1 MTRSVLFL
9 VGALLFA
16 GAVPAAAQIGTA
28 TDIITGV
35 VTDSSGRPLQDAVVE
50 ALSLE
55 TQVTRTA
62 KTNGSGRFTILFS
75 DGGGQ
80 YRMTAR
86 AIGMSP
92 VTQMLY
98 RLGEEDRLVWNTKL
112 STHPVVLEEIT
123 VRGGPR
129 PVVNPDRPTP
139 GSTDRSLTPDAI
151 GRLPLDPTDLNLLA
165 TLVPGVV
172 ALSATDSTAA
182 AFSVAGLGPDANAV
196 TLDGLLFGTGLVPQD
211 GVRNTRVIT
220 NTYDVARGQ
229 FSGGL
234 VSVTTRG
241 GSNIL
246 QGSAN
251 YALRDQGL
259 AIDAEDSPFGQG
271 YTQHTLSGGIGGPF
285 KRDRFFGFLS
295 GQARLRD
302 DQTLS
307 LLSANSADLTRL
319 GVAPDSVDRF
329 LNVISAEGLSPT
341 ADNSDE
347 RSSDNYSALLRLDYL
362 LSDAHTLTLRGDWQ
376 STNQDPTRIG
386 PVALPQTG
394 GVTESSS
401 RGGMATLT
409 SRFGVQVIN
418 EARVYFSGARRDGN
432 PFQPLPAGR
441 VQVASELTDGAQGIT
456 TLGFGGNTSLPT
468 RSRSSGT
475 EAGDEVSW
483 LPGDGSHRIKVGGLW
498 DRRHSSDVV
507 SANQF
512 GTFSYNS
519 LADFES
525 DQPASFSRTLA
536 PVRRTSSADD
546 FAFYAGDTW
555 RLSSALQLTYG
566 LRWEATNLGNAPAYN
581 PVVDSVF
588 GRRTDAFPSDRHLS
602 PRVGFNY
609 IVGGSDRGLPSLVL
623 RGGVG
628 EFRSQISPSL
638 AAAAVTATGLPA
650 SEGQIDCV
658 GTEVPTPDWAAY
670 RQDPSAIPTSCVS
683 GGGPGF
689 TTARNVTVFGSDFG
703 APRAW
708 RASLGLQKTLAGL
721 IRFSVDGNYSHGVN
735 QTGYRELN
743 LRSVPAFTLASEAN
757 RPVYTPAAEIFPL
770 TGAVGFTGSRADS
783 SFGHVLD
790 IESGLESEA
799 YQVAIGVSGITRSGI
814 IINGSYTWSNAR
826 DIATGVGF
834 GSRSTEGNPNHGQWA
849 VSDFQRR
856 HSLLL
861 TAMLP
866 IGRSFELTTITRLNS
881 GAPFTPLIGSD
892 INGDGYRN
900 DRAFVFGTG
909 APAAVS
915 AGMHDLL
922 ASAPG
927 RVRSCLE
934 RQLGRVA
941 ERNSCTGPWQ
951 ASLDLQLNWRP
962 AFWGLDRKVSI
973 QLVTANLLGGL
984 DQLVHGNDDLHG
996 WGQNT
1001 RPDATLLYVNSFD
1014 PNTQSFN
1021 YSVNERFGASSA
1033 SSTAIRSPFQIGI
1046 QARITIGPDRSRQ
1059 ALDNFR
1065 GGGPGGQGF
1074 NTQAMLDRLRQAWV
1088 NPARAVLLLKDTL
1101 QLSADQQSQITVLAD
1116 SVDAQQEALIAAL
1129 KTQLDQAGSSP
1140 DPQRLFA
1147 SLQPRFQEGMTMTR
1161 NAVTRIQAVLT
1172 PEQWAKVPDA
1182 IKNPLRRFG
1191 GGQGQA
1197 RPPQ

>member
-1 MTRSVLFL
+1 MTRPVASV
-9 VGALLFA
+9 VLLLLA
-16 GAVPAAAQIGTA
+16 GAAPAGAQIGTA

-35 VTDSSGRPLQDAVVE
+35 VSDSTGHPLPDAVVE

-55 TQVTRTA
+55 TQVTRTG

-92 VTQMLY
+92 VSQMLY
-98 RLGEEDRLVWNTKL
+98 RLGEEDRLVWNPKL
-112 STHPVVLEEIT
+112 SSHAIVLEEIT
-123 VRGGPR
+123 VRGPPR

-139 GSTDRSLTPDAI
+139 GSTDRSLTPDAVA
-151 GRLPLDPTDLNLLA
+151 RLPLDGTDLNLLA
-165 TLVPGVV
+165 SLVPGVV

-182 AFSVAGLGPDANAV
+182 AFSVAGLGPDANAL
-196 TLDGLLFGTGLVPQD
+196 TLDGLLFGTGLIPQE
-211 GVRNTRVIT
+211 GVRNTRVVT

-241 GSNIL
+241 GSNVV

-251 YALRDQGL
+251 YSLRDQAL
-259 AIDAEDSPFGQG
+259 AVDAEDSPFGQG

-285 KRDRFFGFLS
+285 KHDRLFGFLS

-329 LNVISAEGLSPT
+329 LNLISAEGLSPT
-341 ADNSDE
+341 ADNSE
-347 RSSDNYSALLRLDYL
+347 QRSSDNYSGLLRLDYL
-362 LSDAHTLTLRGDWQ
+362 VSDAHTVTLRGDWQ
-376 STNQDPTRIG
+376 GTNQDPTRIG
-386 PVALPQTG
+386 AVALPQTG

-401 RGGMATLT
+401 GGGMATLS
-409 SRFGVQVIN
+409 SRFGVEVIN
-418 EARVYFSGARRDGN
+418 EARVYVSGANRDGN
-432 PFQPLPAGR
+432 PFQELPAGR
-441 VQVASELTDGAQGIT
+441 VQVASELNDGAQGIT
-456 TLGFGGNTSLPT
+456 TLAFGGNPSLPT
-468 RSRSSGT
+468 RSRSSAI

-483 LPGDGSHRIKVGGLW
+483 LPGDGSHRIKLGGLW
-498 DRRHSSDVV
+498 TQRHSSDVV

-519 LADFES
+519 LADFEA
-525 DQPASFSRTLA
+525 DQPASFSRTLS

-546 FAFYAGDTW
+546 FGVYAGDTW
-555 RLSSALQLTYG
+555 RLNSALQLTYG
-566 LRWEATNLGNAPAYN
+566 MRWEATNLGNAPAYN
-581 PVVDSVF
+581 PVVDTVF
-588 GRRTDAFPSDRHLS
+588 GRRTDAFPRDRHLS

-609 IVGGSDRGLPSLVL
+609 MVGGSDRGIPSLVL
-623 RGGVG
+623 RGGIG
-628 EFRSQISPSL
+628 EFRSQVSPGL
-638 AAAAVTATGLPA
+638 AASAVTATGLA
-650 SEGQIDCV
+650 TSEGQIVCV
-658 GTEVPTPDWAAY
+658 GTDVPVPDWAAY
-670 RQDPSAIPTSCVS
+670 RQDPATIPTSCA
-683 GGGPGF
+683 GGGSAA
-689 TTARNVTVFGSDFG
+689 TAARNVTVFGGDFG

-708 RASLGLQKTLAGL
+708 RASLGVQKTLTGL
-721 IRFSVDGNYSHGVN
+721 IRLSVDGNYSHGVN
-735 QTGYRELN
+735 QTGYQELN
-743 LRSVPAFTLASEAN
+743 LQSLPAFALANEAN
-757 RPVYTPAAEIFPL
+757 RPVYTPAAEIVPL
-770 TGAVGFTGSRADS
+770 TGAVGFTGSRADT
-783 SFGHVLD
+783 SFGHVLEIGSD
-790 IESGLESEA
+790 LESEA
-799 YQVAIGVSGITRSGI
+799 FQVAIGVSGITRSGI
-814 IINGSYTWSNAR
+814 IINGSYTWSNSR

-834 GSRSTEGNPNHGQWA
+834 GSGSTGGNPNQGQWA
-849 VSDFQRR
+849 FSDFQRR
-856 HSLLL
+856 HSVLL

-866 IGRSFELTTITRLNS
+866 IGRSLELTTITRLTS
-881 GAPFTPLIGSD
+881 GAPFTPLVGSD

-900 DRAFVFGTG
+900 DRAFIFGAG

-915 AGMHDLL
+915 AGMQNLL

-962 AFWGLDRKVSI
+962 AFWGLDRKISF

-984 DQLVHGNDDLHG
+984 DQLVHGSDNLHG

-1021 YSVNERFGASSA
+1021 YAVNERFGASNA
-1033 SSTAIRSPFQIGI
+1033 ASTAIRSPFQIGI
-1046 QARITIGPDRSRQ
+1046 QARVTIGPDRSRQ
-1059 ALDNFR
+1059 ALDQLR
-1065 GGGPGGQGF
+1065 GGGPGGGF
-1074 NTQAMLDRLRQAWV
+1074 NQQTMLERLREAWV
-1088 NPARAVLLLKDTL
+1088 NPARAVLLLKDSL
-1101 QLSADQQSQITVLAD
+1101 QLTADQQSQIAVLAD
-1116 SVDAQQEALIAAL
+1116 SVDAKQEGLIAAL
-1129 KTQLDQAGSSP
+1129 KAQLDQAGPSP

-1161 NAVTRIQAVLT
+1161 EAVARIQALLT
-1172 PEQWAKVPDA
+1172 PEQWAKVPDN
-1182 IKNPLRRFG
+1182 IKNPTRRFG
-1191 GGQGQA
+1191 GGPG

>member
-1 MTRSVLFL
+1 
-9 VGALLFA
+9 
-16 GAVPAAAQIGTA
+16 A

-35 VTDSSGRPLQDAVVE
+35 VSDSTGRPLPDAVIE

-55 TQVTRTA
+55 TQIARTA
-62 KTNGSGRFTILFS
+62 KTNGNGRFTILFS

-86 AIGMSP
+86 SIGMSP

-98 RLGEEDRLVWNTKL
+98 RLGEEDRLVWNARLT
-112 STHPVVLEEIT
+112 SHPVVLEEIT
-123 VRGGPR
+123 IRGARR
-129 PVVNPDRPTP
+129 PVINPDRPTP
-139 GSTDRSLTPDAI
+139 GSSDRSLTPDAVA
-151 GRLPLDPTDLNLLA
+151 RLPLDPTDLNLLA

-172 ALSATDSTAA
+172 ALAGTDSTAA

-196 TLDGLLFGTGLVPQD
+196 TLDGLLFGTGLVPQE

-241 GSNIL
+241 GSNVL

-251 YALRDQGL
+251 YSLRDQNL
-259 AIDAEDSPFGQG
+259 AVDAEESAFGQG

-285 KRDRFFGFLS
+285 KHDRLFGFLS

-307 LLSANSADLTRL
+307 LLSANNADLTRL

-329 LNVISAEGLSPT
+329 LGLISAAGLSPT
-341 ADNSDE
+341 ADNSEE
-347 RSSDNYSALLRLDYL
+347 RSSDNYSGLLRLDYL
-362 LSDAHTLTLRGDWQ
+362 VSDAHTFTLRGDWQ

-394 GVTESSS
+394 GVTQSSS
-401 RGGMATLT
+401 GGGMATLT
-409 SRFGVQVIN
+409 SRFGVAIIN
-418 EARVYFSGARRDGN
+418 EGRVYFTGAHRDGN

-456 TLGFGGNTSLPT
+456 TLSFGGNTSLPT
-468 RSRSSGT
+468 RSRSSGI
-475 EAGDEVSW
+475 EAGDELSW
-483 LPGDGSHRIKVGGLW
+483 LPGDGAHRIKVGGLW
-498 DRRHSSDVV
+498 NRRNSSDLV

-512 GTFSYNS
+512 GTFYYNS
-519 LADFES
+519 LEDFEA
-525 DQPASFSRTLA
+525 DQPASFTRTLA
-536 PVRRTSSADD
+536 PLRRTSSAND
-546 FAFYAGDTW
+546 FALYSGDTW
-555 RLSSALQLTYG
+555 RLSSALQFTYG
-566 LRWEATNLGNAPAYN
+566 LRWEATSLGNAPAYN

-609 IVGGSDRGLPSLVL
+609 IVGASDRGIPSLVL

-628 EFRSQISPSL
+628 EFRSRISPGL
-638 AAAAVTATGLPA
+638 AASAVTATGLSR

-658 GTEVPTPDWAAY
+658 GADVPVPDWAAY
-670 RQDPSAIPTSCVS
+670 RQDPSTIPTSCVS
-683 GGGPGF
+683 GGGPG
-689 TTARNVTVFGSDFG
+689 TVAARNVTVFGDGFG

-708 RASLGLQKTLAGL
+708 RASLGVQKTLFGL
-721 IRFSVDGNYSHGVN
+721 MRFSVDGNYSHGVN

-743 LRSVPAFTLASEAN
+743 LRSTPAFTLASEGN
-757 RPVYTPAAEIFPL
+757 RPVYTPVADIVPL
-770 TGAVGFTGSRADS
+770 TGAVGFTGSRADT

-790 IESGLESEA
+790 IGSDLQSEA
-799 YQVAIGVSGITRSGI
+799 YQVALGISGITRSGI
-814 IINGSYTWSNAR
+814 IINGSYTWSHAR

-834 GSRSTEGNPNHGQWA
+834 GSGSTSGNPNHGQWA
-849 VSDFQRR
+849 ASDFQRR
-856 HSLLL
+856 HSFLL

-866 IGRSFELTTITRLNS
+866 IGRSLELTTISRLTS
-881 GAPFTPLIGSD
+881 GAAFTPLIGSD
-892 INGDGYRN
+892 VNGDGYRN
-900 DRAFVFGTG
+900 DRAFVFGAG
-909 APAAVS
+909 APAAVT
-915 AGMHDLL
+915 AGMQNLL

-927 RVRSCLE
+927 RMRSCLE
-934 RQLGRVA
+934 SQLGQVA
-941 ERNSCTGPWQ
+941 GRNSCIGPWQ

-962 AFWGLDRKVSI
+962 AFWGLARKVSI

-984 DQLVHGNDDLHG
+984 DQLFHGNDNLHG
-996 WGQNT
+996 WGQTT

-1014 PNTQSFN
+1014 PGTQAFN
-1021 YSVNERFGASSA
+1021 YSVNERFGASNA

-1046 QARITIGPDRSRQ
+1046 QARVTIGPDRSRQ
-1059 ALDNFR
+1059 ALDQLR

-1074 NTQAMLDRLRQAWV
+1074 NQQAMLDRLREAWV
-1088 NPARAVLLLKDTL
+1088 NPARAVLLLKDSL
-1101 QLSADQQSQITVLAD
+1101 QLTADQQSQIAVLAD
-1116 SVDAQQEALIAAL
+1116 SVDARQEALISAL
-1129 KTQLDQAGSSP
+1129 KTQLDQAGPSP

-1161 NAVTRIQAVLT
+1161 DAVTRIQALLT
-1172 PEQWAKVPDA
+1172 AEQWAKVPDNV
-1182 IKNPLRRFG
+1182 KNPVRRFG
-1191 GGQGQA
+1191 GGGRD
-1197 RPPQ
+1197 RPQQ